1 MAEDRSPD
9 QNEDDFS
16 TMLDATFQESF
27 KVFDRGDKTDARVVA
42 ISSSNIMVDIGQ
54 RTEGIVD
61 RAEFTDEELE
71 DIAVGSVLNLWVVR
85 FTGRG
90 TILSRALLARSL
102 DLAGLAEAAASGIP
116 IEGKVSAENKG
127 GFTVDL
133 PGGSGFVPHSQI
145 EYGRNKEASEYIGQ
159 TLQFRVLEVRGK
171 DVVLSRAAIQKELVE
186 EERAQRLE
194 ELKEGM
200 ILTVEVVKLESFGA
214 FVDLGNGLNALVP
227 RSETAWSRQDEALAT
242 LTPGQTIT
250 VKVLRIE
257 RELERPRIACS
268 IRQAGDD
275 PWTVSAGDLVE
286 GQVVRGTVTR
296 IKPFGAF
303 VEIVPGIEGLLH
315 ISEMSAT
322 QRVKNPNDIVQPG
335 MEMSVAITSVD
346 ATSRRIGLSLKA
358 LQASEDDVDPDL
370 KERFMAP
377 PARRDAPRETP
388 QDEPQGNTAMAD
400 ALRRAMERKNK
411 KG

>member
-1 MAEDRSPD
+1 MADDHNPDPMEED
-9 QNEDDFS
+9 F
-16 TMLDATFQESF
+16 TAMLDATFQEGF
-27 KVFDRGDKTDARVVA
+27 KVYERGDKIEAPVVA
-42 ISSSNIMVDIGQ
+42 VSSSSIMVDVGQ

-61 RAEFTDEELE
+61 RSEFTDEELADME
-71 DIAVGSVLNLWVVR
+71 IGSVLNLWVVR
-85 FTGRG
+85 FTGKG

-102 DLAGLAEAAASGIP
+102 DLAGLTEAAASGIP
-116 IEGKVSAENKG
+116 IEGKVAAENKG

-171 DVVLSRAAIQKELVE
+171 DVVLSRAALQKEVVE

-200 ILTVEVVKLESFGA
+200 ILSVEVVKLETFGA
-214 FVDLGNGLNALVP
+214 FVDLGSGLNALVP
-227 RSETAWSRQDEALAT
+227 RSETAWSRQDEALAG

-257 RELERPRIACS
+257 TDGERPRIACS

-275 PWTVSAGDLVE
+275 PWTQSAGDLVE
-286 GQVVRGTVTR
+286 GQVVKGTVTR
-296 IKPFGAF
+296 VKPFGAF
-303 VEIVPGIEGLLH
+303 VEIVPGVEGLLH
-315 ISEMSAT
+315 ISEMSLT
-322 QRVKNPNDIVQPG
+322 QRVRNPNDIVQPG
-335 MEMSVAITSVD
+335 MEVSVAIVSVD

-358 LQASEDDVDPDL
+358 LQAAEDEVDPDL
-370 KERFMAP
+370 KERFMAGQ
-377 PARRDAPRETP
+377 APVQE
-388 QDEPQGNTAMAD
+388 ESGGNTAMAE
-400 ALRRAMERKNK
+400 AMRRALERKEK